1 MMIKLTFVLSIGV
14 LIISVV
20 DVVKLK
26 SSKLDGTEGGIK
38 ILEKCS
44 KTEEINLNV
53 VEDMC
58 LPEEQPPHPHDHQ
71 QRQRQEETSEFK
83 IKKNFQ
89 SEHGRYEYIWKGLIS
104 LRIL

>member
-1 MMIKLTFVLSIGV
+1 MIKLTFVLSIGV

-53 VEDMC
+53 AEDTC
-58 LPEEQPPHPHDHQ
+58 LPEEQPPHPHHHHQ

-83 IKKNFQ
+83 IKKNSQ
-89 SEHGRYEYIWKGLIS
+89 SEHGRYECIWKGL
-104 LRIL
+104 

>member
-1 MMIKLTFVLSIGV
+1 MIKLTFVLSIGV

-58 LPEEQPPHPHDHQ
+58 LPEEQPPHPHHHHQ
-71 QRQRQEETSEFK
+71 RRQRQEETSEFK
-83 IKKNFQ
+83 MKKNFQ
-89 SEHGRYEYIWKGLIS
+89 SEHGRYEYIWKGLIC
-104 LRIL
+104 